1 MVNVKYSSIVNL
13 IAEKRIVPELL
24 QSEMKPE
31 RIKNRIVKLL
41 NLESKTR
48 IKMMN
53 DLDKVKIKL
62 GTPGVYIKI
71 AEEVLKATKQ

>member
-1 MVNVKYSSIVNL
+1 MKNTFINKNL
-13 IAEKRIVPELL
+13 TNLKSENLDWTLL

-31 RIKNRIVKLL
+31 HIKNIIVELL
-41 NLESKTR
+41 NFESKTR